1 MVYSASPQVFSDGA
15 VVAAESCYPTNGAID
30 PGETVTVNFALKNTG
45 GANTTNLVA
54 TLQSTGG
61 VTAVSGPQTYG
72 ALVAGGSS
80 VAKPFT
86 FTASGACGGA
96 ITPTLQLQDGAANLG
111 YLTVNFQLGKYTPIT
126 MMAQNFD
133 TVTAPALPAGWTTT
147 TSGAQSVWVT
157 STAAKDTAKNAA
169 YSPDPSSIGVNE
181 LVSPNI
187 TIASTS
193 AQLTFRNNYNLE
205 TSFDGGVLEIK
216 IGSGS
221 FTDILTAGGS
231 FVSGGY
237 NYTLST
243 IFGNPLGG
251 RQAWSGNSGGFIT
264 TVVNLPAAAAG
275 QSIQLK
281 WRCGSDDS
289 NNGPGWYLD
298 TISITDGS
306 FSCCNSSAD
315 LALAQQ
321 ALPNPVVVGNNLT
334 YTLTV
339 TNLGPSAASVTVTD
353 ALPAGVTFVSAT
365 PSQGTCAN
373 ASGTVTCNLGT
384 LNSNANATVAIVVTP
399 NTGGSI
405 TNRAT
410 AGSGVTDPNPA
421 NNTITNTVVV
431 ASTVMNTSPTN
442 ITSQIFTNS
451 MKLSWPVDRI
461 GWRLLAQTQALSKGY
476 QTNATNWFF
485 VAGSDVTN
493 AVIVPVVQSNPA
505 VFYRLVRP

>member
-1 MVYSASPQVFSDGA
+1 MGWNDNGGNGYWILRNSWGNKSWGENGYMRIKYTSAAVACEACYLVYSASPQVFSDGA

-30 PGETVTVNFALKNTG
+30 PGETVTANFALKNTG

-306 FSCCNSSAD
+306 FSCCNSSAVCLGATGLAEPGRCWQQPD
-315 LALAQQ
+315 LHPDGHQSWSLGGECDCHGCAACGRYFCFRHAQS
-321 ALPNPVVVGNNLT
+321 GNLRQRERHGD
-334 YTLTV
+334 LQPWHFEQQCQRH
-339 TNLGPSAASVTVTD
+339 GGDRGD
-353 ALPAGVTFVSAT
+353 AEYRRFDH
-365 PSQGTCAN
+365 Q
-373 ASGTVTCNLGT
+373 SGHGRQRC
-384 LNSNANATVAIVVTP
+384 
-399 NTGGSI
+399 
-405 TNRAT
+405 
-410 AGSGVTDPNPA
+410 
-421 NNTITNTVVV
+421 
-431 ASTVMNTSPTN
+431 
-442 ITSQIFTNS
+442 
-451 MKLSWPVDRI
+451 
-461 GWRLLAQTQALSKGY
+461 Y
-476 QTNATNWFF
+476 
-485 VAGSDVTN
+485 
-493 AVIVPVVQSNPA
+493 
-505 VFYRLVRP
+505 